1 MFIIILNIYLKNKE
15 DWFNNRDEM
24 QNFDKA
30 SFLSDQPEN
39 DRLFLWRFLESQ
51 MFATLIDNKILS
63 QWGER
68 DNNLLIFDNR
78 IKLLKQRYG
87 GENLLRSIAYEPCTQ
102 VHETQKLL
110 ERRLQNPEFESP
122 TPREIMNSKPTISR
136 QFPLLNKD
144 VLNKTPVV
152 SKGSIPRA
160 RELRKGFTFGKPP
173 LPSND
178 KSVKSQNNQD
188 VSPALL
194 AQANWTFV
202 EKLLAVIIYSLKKF
216 NTIRFLFDA
225 GL

>member
-1 MFIIILNIYLKNKE
+1 MFIILLNSYLKNKE

-87 GENLLRSIAYEPCTQ
+87 GENLLRSIAYEPCTI

-188 VSPALL
+188 ISPALL

-202 EKLLAVIIYSLKKF
+202 EKLLAVKGF
-216 NTIRFLFDA
+216 FT
-225 GL
+225 